1 MTILNGQPIDDPTP
15 KPTAAP
21 SVAPSVAP
29 APTRPAQVDPSNF
42 LLSIM
47 ALIFAFAIPFVG
59 AILGAVAMRQSSRAG
74 QPNTIA
80 KVSFVLG
87 LVFTIL
93 IVAAVIAMVVFGVGL
108 FSQLANICGQF
119 GNGTHEYNGV
129 TYTCG

>member
-1 MTILNGQPIDDPTP
+1 MTILNGKPIDDPTP
-15 KPTAAP
+15 KPT
-21 SVAPSVAP
+21 VTPSVAP

-42 LLSIM
+42 LLSIV

-74 QPNTIA
+74 QPNSIA

-93 IVAAVIAMVVFGVGL
+93 IVAAIVVMVVFSVGL
-108 FSQLANICGQF
+108 FSELANVCGQF